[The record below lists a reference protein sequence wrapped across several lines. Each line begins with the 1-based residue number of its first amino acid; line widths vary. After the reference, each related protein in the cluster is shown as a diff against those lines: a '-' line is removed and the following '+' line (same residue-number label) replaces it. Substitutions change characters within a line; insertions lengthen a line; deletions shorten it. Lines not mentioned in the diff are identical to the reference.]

1 MKGKKKTKKFNFKKK
16 ELINLKMVAEC
27 MEIDD
32 YVQNIVIK
40 LDSKDVS
47 QVLRT
52 IVDVRN
58 IFSLSLFYLNRFLIK
73 IDEKFDNRK

>member
-1 MKGKKKTKKFNFKKK
+1 
-16 ELINLKMVAEC
+16 MVAEC

-47 QVLRT
+47 EVLRAIT
-52 IVDVRN
+52 DVR
-58 IFSLSLFYLNRFLIK
+58 IFILVYIS
-73 IDEKFDNRK
+73 

>member
-1 MKGKKKTKKFNFKKK
+1 
-16 ELINLKMVAEC
+16 MVAEC

-58 IFSLSLFYLNRFLIK
+58 IFSLFLFFI
-73 IDEKFDNRK
+73 

>member
-1 MKGKKKTKKFNFKKK
+1 
-16 ELINLKMVAEC
+16 MVAEC

-32 YVQNIVIK
+32 NIQNIVLT

-52 IVDVRN
+52 IVEVN
-58 IFSLSLFYLNRFLIK
+58 YNFFFSL
-73 IDEKFDNRK
+73 

>member
-1 MKGKKKTKKFNFKKK
+1 
-16 ELINLKMVAEC
+16 MVAEC

>member
-1 MKGKKKTKKFNFKKK
+1 LKGKKKTKKFNFKKK